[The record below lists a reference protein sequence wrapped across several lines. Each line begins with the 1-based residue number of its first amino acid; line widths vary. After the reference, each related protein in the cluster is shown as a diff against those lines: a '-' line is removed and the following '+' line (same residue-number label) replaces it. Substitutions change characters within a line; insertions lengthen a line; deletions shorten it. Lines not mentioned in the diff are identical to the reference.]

1 MCQVLDTRPRL
12 IPLPSSCP
20 SRKHPWQQ
28 HTLACTSYC
37 LCVLMQRRSHHQP
50 AVVCASSRQPHR
62 PMWTTFRFTQRI
74 NTAYLSSKLP
84 QRRPISISLPL
95 STTLSLPLSTTPSMP
110 AVSTRSKNKTK
121 HPGAPDMTPSQLA
134 SAGLSR
140 PAKPVKMSMAKE
152 IAALKAELHAA
163 HEVIY
168 VSAFALYFPYLVMLT
183 SIYFSEPFQ
192 RTLVAR

>member
-84 QRRPISISLPL
+84 QCHPISISLPL

-192 RTLVAR
+192 RTLVAQ